1 AKNKNEIY
9 FNPVHMK
16 TELYEHIQN
25 YRNEGKSWKYTT
37 VITDYG
43 NKELILQNKKDDF
56 EIYKYDNVQTMSM
69 NQFAKKHK
77 LTEKEVYEKHAD
89 KITRSTNAQSSV
101 RQTVIDLTEDVD
113 SNMISIVYK
122 PIKGKNKDK
131 WTEVFYNGKKK
142 KKNKKKKKIDKQK
155 NNNQLKRL

>member
-1 AKNKNEIY
+1 NES
-9 FNPVHMK
+9 VM
-16 TELYEHIQN
+16 
-25 YRNEGKSWKYTT
+25 WKYKIA
-37 VITDYG
+37 ITEYG
-43 NKELILQNKKDDF
+43 NTELILQNKNDDF
-56 EIYKYDNVQTMSM
+56 EIYKYDNVQTMSV
-69 NQFAKKHK
+69 NQFDKKHK

-131 WTEVFYNGKKK
+131 WTEVFYTGK
-142 KKNKKKKKIDKQK
+142 N
-155 NNNQLKRL
+155 R